1 MRPGSWCDVLVATD
15 ISVHYGGVVAV
26 DEVSLEVRRNEVLG
40 IVGPNG
46 SGKSTLLNAL
56 SGLTPASGTFEIEGH
71 RVKLGNPRQPRKQ
84 GFLRTFQTPQVFTEL
99 SCIENVM
106 ISAPRTKS
114 SLGASL
120 VARPLMWRAERTR
133 IDDAYEAL
141 RTVGLEHLAG
151 RSAEGLAY
159 GQNRHLEIARAIMA
173 KPKILAMDEPSAGL
187 NQVETAALGQLIRSF
202 ADRGITI
209 LIVDHKIDF
218 LRSLCDRMM
227 VLQLGKVIAE
237 GGPDEVFS
245 NPAVVDAYLGV

>member
-1 MRPGSWCDVLVATD
+1 VLKATD

-26 DEVSLEVRRNEVLG
+26 DHVSVDLREGEVLG

-56 SGLTPASGTFEIEGH
+56 SGLTPASGHLEIDD
-71 RVKLGNPRQPRKQ
+71 RKVSMGNPLRVRRT

-106 ISAPRTKS
+106 LSATDTY
-114 SLGASL
+114 GNGL
-120 VARPLMWRAERTR
+120 VGSFLVRPGMWRHERDR
-133 IDDAYEAL
+133 MKNAVDALE
-141 RTVGLEHLAG
+141 RVGLGDFAVRPAH
-151 RSAEGLAY
+151 GLAY
-159 GQNRHLEIARAIMA
+159 GQNRHLEIARAIA
-173 KPKILAMDEPSAGL
+173 AGPKYLAMDEPSAGL
-187 NQVETAALGQLIRSF
+187 NQVETAELGRLIKSF
-202 ADRGITI
+202 SASGITI

-218 LRSLCDRMM
+218 LRDICNRMM

-237 GGPDEVFS
+237 GSPDEVFS